1 MTAATID
8 VNICTHI
15 IYSFVELDGY
25 GNIKYQ
31 TRLQSIVKL
40 HLSQLRA
47 RSSTLK
53 ILIAF
58 GGYNEPLLPAWS
70 ALVKNTE
77 NRNRFANNVYNFLVE
92 HNIDGVDIDYEYP
105 NFSQDNGEKAHFV
118 DLLKTLKQRLGSTFS
133 VSCAIG
139 AGPWRTGLSYDVRG
153 VFENS
158 DFVNLMTYDM
168 HGGWEGKVGLH
179 SALYRGPAD
188 QTTSNVHES
197 VQLLLRYGIDPSKLI
212 VGIPAYGYAFTLA
225 NANNNG
231 IGAAASSAAPAMP
244 YRDIC
249 QRIRAQG
256 FRYVWEDTQK
266 TPYVY
271 SGNLWVGFDD
281 LPSVV
286 YKAKYINDNN
296 LGGAIF
302 W

>member
-1 MTAATID
+1 MNVNTLD
-8 VNICTHI
+8 VNICTHV
-15 IYSFVELDGY
+15 IYSFVEVDANG
-25 GNIKYQ
+25 GIAYQ
-31 TRLQSIVKL
+31 TRTQSTVAS

-58 GGYNEPLLPAWS
+58 GGYNEALLPAWTS
-70 ALVKNTE
+70 LAKNGNSRTT
-77 NRNRFANNVYNFLVE
+77 FANNVYNFLVGN
-92 HNIDGVDIDYEYP
+92 NIDGVDIDWEYP
-105 NFSQDNGEKAHFV
+105 NFSADIGEKANFV
-118 DLLKTLKQRLGSTFS
+118 ALLQALKQRLGSRYS

-158 DFVNLMTYDM
+158 DFVNVMTYDM
-168 HGGWEGKVGLH
+168 HGGWEGKTGLH
-179 SALYRGPAD
+179 SALYRGPSD

-197 VQLLLRYGIDPSKLI
+197 VQYLLRYGIDPQKLI

-225 NANNNG
+225 NSNNNG
-231 IGAAASSAAPAMP
+231 IGAAASAAPAIP

-249 QRIRAQG
+249 QRIKANG
-256 FRYVWEDTQK
+256 FTYRWEDTQK
-266 TPYVY
+266 TPYVF
-271 SGNLWVGFDD
+271 SGNLWVGFED

-286 YKAKYINDNN
+286 YKAKYIIDNN